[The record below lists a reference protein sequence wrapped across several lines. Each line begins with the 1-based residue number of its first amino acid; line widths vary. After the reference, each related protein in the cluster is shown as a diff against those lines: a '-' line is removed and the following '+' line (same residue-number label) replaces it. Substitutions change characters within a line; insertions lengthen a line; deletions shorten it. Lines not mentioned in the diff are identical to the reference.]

1 LEKKLLKLVVIQFKA
16 FKEEK
21 MSNKAV
27 IIDGVRSP
35 IGTKGS
41 PMIGMR
47 SDEIA
52 GQVIKGLLD
61 RNKEL
66 DVNLVE
72 DVSLGCAFPE
82 GPTGMLVARG
92 ASILAGI
99 PETAAANVINRYCG
113 SAMTSLH
120 MISSAIEAGD
130 IDVGIAGGVEDMFTI
145 PQGGFAPDFNV
156 ELAEQDYYISMGEG
170 AELLADELNISR
182 EDQEEFSFS
191 SHDKAVAAREAGRFD
206 NEIVPITLEDGTIID
221 KDSGPRNPDK
231 DKIKSLNPAFRADGT
246 VTAATSSPFSIG
258 ASAMLITSEKFAND
272 NGLKIRAYIEGRA
285 VAGVNWKMFGSGP
298 IPATEK
304 ALEKTGLSMD
314 NIDVIE
320 LNEAFAAQALYCIKK
335 ANWDIN
341 KVNLNG
347 GAVALGHPLGISGT
361 RIITT
366 LLNVLEQQDKSMGL
380 ATMCVGT
387 GQGITTIIKRD
398 K

>member
-1 LEKKLLKLVVIQFKA
+1 
-16 FKEEK
+16 

-61 RNKEL
+61 RNKGL
-66 DVNLVE
+66 DVNLIE

-130 IDVGIAGGVEDMFTI
+130 IEVGIAGGVEDMFTI

-156 ELAEQDYYISMGEG
+156 KLAEQDYYISMGEG
-170 AELLADELNISR
+170 AELLADELDISR
-182 EDQEEFSFS
+182 EEQEDFSFS
-191 SHDKAVAAREAGRFD
+191 SHDKAVAASEAGKFD
-206 NEIVPITLEDGTIID
+206 NEIVPITLEDGTVID
-221 KDSGPRNPDK
+221 KDSGPRTPDK
-231 DKIKSLNPAFRADGT
+231 EKIKSLNPAFRADGT

-258 ASAMLITSEKFAND
+258 ASAMLITSEKFA
-272 NGLKIRAYIEGRA
+272 K
-285 VAGVNWKMFGSGP
+285 
-298 IPATEK
+298 
-304 ALEKTGLSMD
+304 
-314 NIDVIE
+314 
-320 LNEAFAAQALYCIKK
+320 
-335 ANWDIN
+335 
-341 KVNLNG
+341 
-347 GAVALGHPLGISGT
+347 
-361 RIITT
+361 
-366 LLNVLEQQDKSMGL
+366 
-380 ATMCVGT
+380 
-387 GQGITTIIKRD
+387 
-398 K
+398 

>member
-1 LEKKLLKLVVIQFKA
+1 
-16 FKEEK
+16 

-99 PETAAANVINRYCG
+99 PGTAAANVINRYCG

-156 ELAEQDYYISMGEG
+156 KLAEQDYYISMGEG
-170 AELLADELNISR
+170 AELLADELDISR

-206 NEIVPITLEDGTIID
+206 DEIVPITLEDGTIID

-231 DKIKSLNPAFRADGT
+231 DKIKSLNPAFRVDGT

-258 ASAMLITSEKFAND
+258 ASAMLITSEKFAKD

-304 ALEKTGLSMD
+304 ALKKTGLSMD
-314 NIDVIE
+314 SIDVIE

>member
-1 LEKKLLKLVVIQFKA
+1 
-16 FKEEK
+16 
-21 MSNKAV
+21 MSMKAV

-66 DVNLVE
+66 DVNLIE

-156 ELAEQDYYISMGEG
+156 KLAEQDYYISMGEG
-170 AELLADELNISR
+170 AELLADELEISR
-182 EDQEEFSFS
+182 AEQEEFSFS
-191 SHDKAVAAREAGRFD
+191 SHNKAVAARDAGKFD
-206 NEIVPITLEDGTIID
+206 NEIIPITLEDGTVID

-231 DKIKSLNPAFRADGT
+231 EKIKSLNPAFRADGT

-258 ASAMLITSEKFAND
+258 ASAMLITSEKFANEY
-272 NGLKIRAYIEGRA
+272 GLKIRAFVEGRA

-298 IPATEK
+298 VPATEK
-304 ALEKTGLSMD
+304 ALEKAGLTMD
-314 NIDVIE
+314 DIDAVE

-335 ANWDIN
+335 SNWDIN

-387 GQGITTIIKRD
+387 GQGITTIIKRG
-398 K
+398 

>member
-1 LEKKLLKLVVIQFKA
+1 
-16 FKEEK
+16 

-41 PMIGMR
+41 ALVGMR
-47 SDEIA
+47 PDEIA

-66 DVNLVE
+66 DINAIE

-92 ASILAGI
+92 AALLAGI

-130 IDVGIAGGVEDMFTI
+130 IEVGIAGGVEDMFSI

-156 ELAEQDYYISMGEG
+156 QLAEEDYYISMGEG
-170 AELLADELNISR
+170 AELLADKLDISR
-182 EDQEEFSFS
+182 KEQEEFCYN
-191 SHDKAVAAREAGRFD
+191 SHNRAVAAQEEGKFD
-206 NEIVPITLEDGTIID
+206 NEIIPIILENGTVFD
-221 KDSGPRNPDK
+221 KDSGPRVPNK
-231 DKIKSLNPAFRADGT
+231 EKIESLNPAFKADGT

-258 ASAMLITSEKFAND
+258 ASAMLITSEAYAKEH
-272 NGLKIRAYIEGRA
+272 GLKIRAYIEGRA

-298 IPATEK
+298 VPATAK
-304 ALEKTGLSMD
+304 ALKNTGMSIED
-314 NIDVIE
+314 IDVMEI
-320 LNEAFAAQALYCIKK
+320 NEAFAAQALYCVKE
-335 ANWDIN
+335 ANWDLD

-347 GAVALGHPLGISGT
+347 CAIALGHPLGISGT

-366 LLNVLEQQDKSMGL
+366 LLNVMEQQEKSVGL

-387 GQGITTIIKRD
+387 GQGITTIIKRG
-398 K
+398 

>member
-1 LEKKLLKLVVIQFKA
+1 
-16 FKEEK
+16 

-61 RNKEL
+61 RNKKL
-66 DVNLVE
+66 DVNLIE

-130 IDVGIAGGVEDMFTI
+130 IEVGIAGGVEDMFTI

-156 ELAEQDYYISMGEG
+156 KLAEQDYYISMGEG
-170 AELLADELNISR
+170 AELLADELDISR
-182 EDQEEFSFS
+182 EEQEDFSFS
-191 SHDKAVAAREAGRFD
+191 SHDKAVAARESGKFD
-206 NEIVPITLEDGTIID
+206 NEIVPITLEDGTVID
-221 KDSGPRNPDK
+221 KDSGPRTPNK
-231 DKIKSLNPAFRADGT
+231 EKIKSLNPAFRADGT

-258 ASAMLITSEKFAND
+258 ASAMLITSEKFANEH
-272 NGLKIRAYIEGRA
+272 GLKIRASIEGRA

-298 IPATEK
+298 VPATEK

-314 NIDVIE
+314 DIDAIE

-335 ANWDIN
+335 ANWDKN

-347 GAVALGHPLGISGT
+347 GAVAIGHPLGISGT

-366 LLNVLEQQDKSMGL
+366 LLNVLEQEDKSMGL

-387 GQGITTIIKRD
+387 GQGITTIIKRG
-398 K
+398 

>member
-1 LEKKLLKLVVIQFKA
+1 
-16 FKEEK
+16 

-61 RNKEL
+61 RNKKL
-66 DVNLVE
+66 DVNLIE

-130 IDVGIAGGVEDMFTI
+130 IEVGIAGGVEDMFTI

-156 ELAEQDYYISMGEG
+156 KLAEQDYYISMGEG
-170 AELLADELNISR
+170 AELLADELDISR
-182 EDQEEFSFS
+182 EEQEDFSFS
-191 SHDKAVAAREAGRFD
+191 SHDKAVAAREAGKFD
-206 NEIVPITLEDGTIID
+206 NEIIPITLEDGTVID
-221 KDSGPRNPDK
+221 KDSGPRTPNK
-231 DKIKSLNPAFRADGT
+231 EKIKSLNPAFRANGT

-258 ASAMLITSEKFAND
+258 ASAMLITSEKFANEH
-272 NGLKIRAYIEGRA
+272 GLKIRASIEGRA

-298 IPATEK
+298 VPATEK

-314 NIDVIE
+314 DIDAIE

-335 ANWDIN
+335 ANWDKN

-347 GAVALGHPLGISGT
+347 GAVAIGHPLGISGT

-366 LLNVLEQQDKSMGL
+366 LLNVLEQEDKSMGL

-387 GQGITTIIKRD
+387 GQGITTIIKRG
-398 K
+398 

>member
-1 LEKKLLKLVVIQFKA
+1 
-16 FKEEK
+16 

-61 RNKEL
+61 RNKKL
-66 DVNLVE
+66 DVNLIE

-130 IDVGIAGGVEDMFTI
+130 IEVGIAGGVEDMFTI

-156 ELAEQDYYISMGEG
+156 KLAEQDYYISMGEG
-170 AELLADELNISR
+170 AELLADELDISR
-182 EDQEEFSFS
+182 EEQEDFSFS
-191 SHDKAVAAREAGRFD
+191 SHDKAVAAREAGKFD
-206 NEIVPITLEDGTIID
+206 NEIIPITLEDGTLID
-221 KDSGPRNPDK
+221 KDSGPRTPNK
-231 DKIKSLNPAFRADGT
+231 EKIKSLNPAFRADGT

-258 ASAMLITSEKFAND
+258 ASAMLITSEKFANEH
-272 NGLKIRAYIEGRA
+272 GLKIRASIEGRA

-298 IPATEK
+298 VPATEK

-314 NIDVIE
+314 DIDAIE

-335 ANWDIN
+335 ANWDKN

-347 GAVALGHPLGISGT
+347 GAVAIGHPLGISGT

-366 LLNVLEQQDKSMGL
+366 LLNVLEQEDKSMGL

-387 GQGITTIIKRD
+387 GQGITTIIKRG
-398 K
+398 

>member
-1 LEKKLLKLVVIQFKA
+1 
-16 FKEEK
+16 

-41 PMIGMR
+41 ALVGMR
-47 SDEIA
+47 PDEIA

-66 DVNLVE
+66 DINAIE

-92 ASILAGI
+92 AALLAGI

-130 IDVGIAGGVEDMFTI
+130 IEVGIAGGVEDMFSI

-156 ELAEQDYYISMGEG
+156 QLAEEDYYISMGEG
-170 AELLADELNISR
+170 AELLADKLDISR
-182 EDQEEFSFS
+182 KEQEEFCYN
-191 SHDKAVAAREAGRFD
+191 SHNRAVAAQEEGKFD
-206 NEIVPITLEDGTIID
+206 NEIIPIILEDGSVFD
-221 KDSGPRNPDK
+221 KDSGPRVPNK
-231 DKIKSLNPAFRADGT
+231 EKIESLNPAFKADGT

-258 ASAMLITSEKFAND
+258 ASAMLITSEAYAKEH
-272 NGLKIRAYIEGRA
+272 GLKIRAYIEGRA

-298 IPATEK
+298 VPATAK
-304 ALEKTGLSMD
+304 ALKNTGMSID
-314 NIDVIE
+314 DIDVMEI
-320 LNEAFAAQALYCIKK
+320 NEAFAAQALYCVKE
-335 ANWDIN
+335 ANWDLD

-347 GAVALGHPLGISGT
+347 GAIALGHPLGISGT

-366 LLNVLEQQDKSMGL
+366 LLNVMEQQDKSVGL

-387 GQGITTIIKRD
+387 GQGITTIIKRG
-398 K
+398 

>member
-1 LEKKLLKLVVIQFKA
+1 
-16 FKEEK
+16 

-41 PMIGMR
+41 ALVGMR
-47 SDEIA
+47 PDEIA

-66 DVNLVE
+66 DINAIE

-92 ASILAGI
+92 AALLAGI

-130 IDVGIAGGVEDMFTI
+130 IEVGIAGGVEDMFSI

-156 ELAEQDYYISMGEG
+156 QLAEEDYYISMGEG
-170 AELLADELNISR
+170 AELLADKLDISR
-182 EDQEEFSFS
+182 KEQEEFCYN
-191 SHDKAVAAREAGRFD
+191 SHNRAVAAQEEGKFD
-206 NEIVPITLEDGTIID
+206 NEIIPITLENGTVFD
-221 KDSGPRNPDK
+221 KDSGPRVPNK
-231 DKIKSLNPAFRADGT
+231 EKIESLNPAFKTDGT

-258 ASAMLITSEKFAND
+258 ASAMLITSEAYAKEH
-272 NGLKIRAYIEGRA
+272 GLKIRAYIEGRA

-298 IPATEK
+298 VPATAK
-304 ALEKTGLSMD
+304 ALKNTGMSID
-314 NIDVIE
+314 DIDVMEI
-320 LNEAFAAQALYCIKK
+320 NEAFAAQALYCVKE
-335 ANWDIN
+335 ANWDLD

-347 GAVALGHPLGISGT
+347 GAIALGHPLGISGT

-366 LLNVLEQQDKSMGL
+366 LLNVMEQQEKSVGL

-387 GQGITTIIKRD
+387 GQGITTIIKRG
-398 K
+398 

>member
-1 LEKKLLKLVVIQFKA
+1 
-16 FKEEK
+16 

-41 PMIGMR
+41 ALVGMR
-47 SDEIA
+47 PDEIA

-66 DVNLVE
+66 DINAIE

-92 ASILAGI
+92 AAILAGI

-130 IDVGIAGGVEDMFTI
+130 IEVGIAGGVEDMFSI

-156 ELAEQDYYISMGEG
+156 QLAEEDYYISMGEG
-170 AELLADELNISR
+170 AELLADKLDISR
-182 EDQEEFSFS
+182 KEQEEFCYN
-191 SHDKAVAAREAGRFD
+191 SHNRAVAAQEEGKFD
-206 NEIVPITLEDGTIID
+206 NEIIPITLENGTVFD
-221 KDSGPRNPDK
+221 KDSGPRVPNK
-231 DKIKSLNPAFRADGT
+231 EKIESLNPAFKADGT

-258 ASAMLITSEKFAND
+258 ASAMLITSEAYAKEH
-272 NGLKIRAYIEGRA
+272 GLKIRAYIEGRA

-298 IPATEK
+298 VPATAK
-304 ALEKTGLSMD
+304 ALKNTGMSIED
-314 NIDVIE
+314 IDVMEI
-320 LNEAFAAQALYCIKK
+320 NEAFAAQALYCVKE
-335 ANWDIN
+335 ANWDLD

-347 GAVALGHPLGISGT
+347 GAIALGHPLGISGT

-366 LLNVLEQQDKSMGL
+366 LLNVMEQQEKSVGL

-387 GQGITTIIKRD
+387 GQGITTIIKRG
-398 K
+398 

>member
-1 LEKKLLKLVVIQFKA
+1 
-16 FKEEK
+16 

-61 RNKEL
+61 RNKGL
-66 DVNLVE
+66 DVNLIE

-130 IDVGIAGGVEDMFTI
+130 IEVGIAGGVEDMFTI

-156 ELAEQDYYISMGEG
+156 KLAEQDYYISMGEG
-170 AELLADELNISR
+170 AELLADELDISR
-182 EDQEEFSFS
+182 EEQENFSFS
-191 SHDKAVAAREAGRFD
+191 SHDKAVAASEAGKFD
-206 NEIVPITLEDGTIID
+206 NEIVPITLEDGTVIN
-221 KDSGPRNPDK
+221 KDSGPRTPDK

-258 ASAMLITSEKFAND
+258 ASAMLITSEKFAKEH
-272 NGLKIRAYIEGRA
+272 GLKIRASIEGRA

-298 IPATEK
+298 VPATEK

-314 NIDVIE
+314 DIDAIE

-335 ANWDIN
+335 ANWDAS

-347 GAVALGHPLGISGT
+347 GAVAIGHPLGISGT

-387 GQGITTIIKRD
+387 GQGITTIIKRG
-398 K
+398 

>member
-1 LEKKLLKLVVIQFKA
+1 
-16 FKEEK
+16 
-21 MSNKAV
+21 MSMKAV

-61 RNKEL
+61 RNKKL
-66 DVNLVE
+66 DVNLIE

-156 ELAEQDYYISMGEG
+156 KLAEQDYYISMGEG
-170 AELLADELNISR
+170 AELLADELEISR
-182 EDQEEFSFS
+182 AEQEEFSFS
-191 SHDKAVAAREAGRFD
+191 SHNKAVAARDAGKFD
-206 NEIVPITLEDGTIID
+206 NEIIPITLEDGTVID

-258 ASAMLITSEKFAND
+258 ASAMLITSEKFANEH
-272 NGLKIRAYIEGRA
+272 GLKIRAFVEGRA

-298 IPATEK
+298 VPATEK
-304 ALEKTGLSMD
+304 ALEKAGLTMD
-314 NIDVIE
+314 DIDAVE

-335 ANWDIN
+335 SNWDIN

-387 GQGITTIIKRD
+387 GQGITTIIKRG
-398 K
+398 

>member
-1 LEKKLLKLVVIQFKA
+1 
-16 FKEEK
+16 

-41 PMIGMR
+41 PLIGMR
-47 SDEIA
+47 PDEIA

-61 RNKEL
+61 RNKAL
-66 DVNLVE
+66 NINDIE

-130 IDVGIAGGVEDMFTI
+130 IEVGVAGGVEDMFTI

-156 ELAEQDYYISMGEG
+156 KLAEEDYYISMGEG
-170 AELLADELNISR
+170 AELLADELSISR
-182 EDQEEFSFS
+182 EDQEEFSFR
-191 SHDKAVAAREAGRFD
+191 SHERAVEARDSGKFD
-206 NEIVPITLEDGTIID
+206 NEIVPIILEDGSVLD

-231 DKIKSLNPAFRADGT
+231 EKIKSLKPAFKADGT

-258 ASAMLITSEKFAND
+258 ASAMLISSENYAKK

-285 VAGVNWKMFGSGP
+285 VAGVNWTMFGSGP
-298 IPATEK
+298 IPATAK
-304 ALEKTGLSMD
+304 ALKNTGLSMD
-314 NIDVIE
+314 DIDVVEI
-320 LNEAFAAQALYCIKK
+320 NEAFAAQALYCIRK
-335 ANWDIN
+335 ADWDES

-347 GAVALGHPLGISGT
+347 GAIALGHPLGISGT

-366 LLNVLEQQDKSMGL
+366 LLNILEQQDKSTGL

-387 GQGITTIIKRD
+387 GQGITTIIKRG
-398 K
+398 

>member
-1 LEKKLLKLVVIQFKA
+1 
-16 FKEEK
+16 

-66 DVNLVE
+66 DVNLIE

-130 IDVGIAGGVEDMFTI
+130 IEVGIAGGVEDMFTI

-156 ELAEQDYYISMGEG
+156 KLAEQDYYISMGEG
-170 AELLADELNISR
+170 AELLADELDISR
-182 EDQEEFSFS
+182 EEQENFSFS
-191 SHDKAVAAREAGRFD
+191 SHDKAVAAREAGKFD
-206 NEIVPITLEDGTIID
+206 NEIVPITLEDGTVID
-221 KDSGPRNPDK
+221 KDSGPRTPDK

-258 ASAMLITSEKFAND
+258 ASAMLIVSEKFANKH
-272 NGLKIRAYIEGRA
+272 GLKIRASIEGRA

-298 IPATEK
+298 VPATEK

-314 NIDVIE
+314 DIDAIE

-335 ANWDIN
+335 ANWDAD

-347 GAVALGHPLGISGT
+347 GAVAIGHPLGISGT

-387 GQGITTIIKRD
+387 GQGITTIIKRG
-398 K
+398 

>member
-1 LEKKLLKLVVIQFKA
+1 
-16 FKEEK
+16 

-27 IIDGVRSP
+27 IVDGVRSP

-47 SDEIA
+47 PDEIA
-52 GQVIKGLLD
+52 GQVIRGLLD

-66 DVNLVE
+66 DVNLIE

-130 IDVGIAGGVEDMFTI
+130 IEVGIAGGVEDMFTI

-156 ELAEQDYYISMGEG
+156 KLAEQDYYISMGEG
-170 AELLADELNISR
+170 AELLADELDISR
-182 EDQEEFSFS
+182 EEQEDFSFS
-191 SHDKAVAAREAGRFD
+191 SHDKAVAAREAGKFD
-206 NEIVPITLEDGTIID
+206 NEIIPITLEDGTVID
-221 KDSGPRNPDK
+221 KDSGPRTPNK
-231 DKIKSLNPAFRADGT
+231 EKIKSLNPAFRADGT

-258 ASAMLITSEKFAND
+258 ASAMLITSEKFANEH
-272 NGLKIRAYIEGRA
+272 GLKIRASIEGRA

-298 IPATEK
+298 VPATEK

-314 NIDVIE
+314 DIDAIE

-335 ANWDIN
+335 ANWDKN

-347 GAVALGHPLGISGT
+347 GAVAIGHPLGISGT

-366 LLNVLEQQDKSMGL
+366 LLNVLEQEDKSIGL

-387 GQGITTIIKRD
+387 GQGITTIIKRG
-398 K
+398 

>member
-1 LEKKLLKLVVIQFKA
+1 
-16 FKEEK
+16 

-41 PMIGMR
+41 ALVGMR
-47 SDEIA
+47 PDEIA
-52 GQVIKGLLD
+52 GQVIKGLLN

-66 DVNLVE
+66 DINAIE

-130 IDVGIAGGVEDMFTI
+130 IEVGIAGGVEDMFSI

-156 ELAEQDYYISMGEG
+156 QLAEKDYYISMGEG
-170 AELLADELNISR
+170 AELLADKLDISR
-182 EDQEEFSFS
+182 KEQEEFCYN
-191 SHDKAVAAREAGRFD
+191 SHNRAVAAQEEGKFD
-206 NEIVPITLEDGTIID
+206 NEIIPIILEDGSVFD
-221 KDSGPRNPDK
+221 KDSGPRVPNK
-231 DKIKSLNPAFRADGT
+231 EKIESLNPAFKADGT

-258 ASAMLITSEKFAND
+258 ASAMLITSEAYAKEH
-272 NGLKIRAYIEGRA
+272 GLKIRAYIEGRA

-298 IPATEK
+298 VPATAK
-304 ALEKTGLSMD
+304 ALKNTGMSIED
-314 NIDVIE
+314 IDVMEI
-320 LNEAFAAQALYCIKK
+320 NEAFAAQALYCVKE
-335 ANWDIN
+335 ANWDLD

-347 GAVALGHPLGISGT
+347 GAIALGHPLGISGT

-366 LLNVLEQQDKSMGL
+366 LLNVMEQQEKSVGL

-387 GQGITTIIKRD
+387 GQGITTIIKRG
-398 K
+398 

>member
-1 LEKKLLKLVVIQFKA
+1 
-16 FKEEK
+16 

-41 PMIGMR
+41 ALVGMR
-47 SDEIA
+47 PDEIA

-66 DVNLVE
+66 DINTIE

-92 ASILAGI
+92 AALLAGI

-130 IDVGIAGGVEDMFTI
+130 IEVGIAGGVEDMFSI

-156 ELAEQDYYISMGEG
+156 QLAEEDYYISMGEG
-170 AELLADELNISR
+170 AELLADKLNISR
-182 EDQEEFSFS
+182 KEQEEFCYN
-191 SHDKAVAAREAGRFD
+191 SHNRAVAAQEEGKFD
-206 NEIVPITLEDGTIID
+206 NEIIPITLENGTIFD
-221 KDSGPRNPDK
+221 KDSGPRVPNK
-231 DKIKSLNPAFRADGT
+231 EKIESLNPAFKADGT

-258 ASAMLITSEKFAND
+258 ASAMLLTSEAYAKEH
-272 NGLKIRAYIEGRA
+272 GLKIRAYIEGRA

-298 IPATEK
+298 VPATAK
-304 ALEKTGLSMD
+304 ALKNTGMSIED
-314 NIDVIE
+314 IDVMEI
-320 LNEAFAAQALYCIKK
+320 NEAFAAQALYCVKE
-335 ANWDIN
+335 ANWDLD

-347 GAVALGHPLGISGT
+347 GAIALGHPLGISGT

-366 LLNVLEQQDKSMGL
+366 LLNVMEQQDKSVGL

-387 GQGITTIIKRD
+387 GQGITTIIKRG
-398 K
+398 

>member
-1 LEKKLLKLVVIQFKA
+1 
-16 FKEEK
+16 

-41 PMIGMR
+41 ALVGMR
-47 SDEIA
+47 PDEIA

-66 DVNLVE
+66 DINAIE

-92 ASILAGI
+92 AALLAGI

-130 IDVGIAGGVEDMFTI
+130 IEVGIAGGVEDMFSI

-156 ELAEQDYYISMGEG
+156 QLAEEDYYISMGEG
-170 AELLADELNISR
+170 AELLADKLNISR
-182 EDQEEFSFS
+182 KEQEEFCYN
-191 SHDKAVAAREAGRFD
+191 SHNRAVAAQEEGKFD
-206 NEIVPITLEDGTIID
+206 NEIIPITLENGTVFD
-221 KDSGPRNPDK
+221 KDSGPRVPNK
-231 DKIKSLNPAFRADGT
+231 EKIESLNPAFKADGT

-258 ASAMLITSEKFAND
+258 ASAMLITSEAYAKEH
-272 NGLKIRAYIEGRA
+272 GLKIRAYIEGRA

-298 IPATEK
+298 VPATAK
-304 ALEKTGLSMD
+304 ALKNTGMSIED
-314 NIDVIE
+314 IDVMEI
-320 LNEAFAAQALYCIKK
+320 NEAFAAQALYCVKE
-335 ANWDIN
+335 ANWDLD

-347 GAVALGHPLGISGT
+347 GAIALGHPLGISGT

-366 LLNVLEQQDKSMGL
+366 LLNVMEQQDKSVGL

-387 GQGITTIIKRD
+387 GQGITTIIKRG
-398 K
+398 

>member
-1 LEKKLLKLVVIQFKA
+1 
-16 FKEEK
+16 

-41 PMIGMR
+41 ALVGMR
-47 SDEIA
+47 PDEIA
-52 GQVIKGLLD
+52 GQVIKGLLN

-66 DVNLVE
+66 DINAIE

-92 ASILAGI
+92 AALLAGI

-130 IDVGIAGGVEDMFTI
+130 IEVGIAGGVEDMFSI

-156 ELAEQDYYISMGEG
+156 QLAEKDYYISMGEG
-170 AELLADELNISR
+170 AELLADKLDISR
-182 EDQEEFSFS
+182 KEQEEFCYN
-191 SHDKAVAAREAGRFD
+191 SHNRAVAAQEEGKFD
-206 NEIVPITLEDGTIID
+206 NEIIPITLENGTVFD
-221 KDSGPRNPDK
+221 KDSGPRVPNK
-231 DKIKSLNPAFRADGT
+231 EKIESLNPAFKADGT

-258 ASAMLITSEKFAND
+258 ASAMLITSEAYAKEH
-272 NGLKIRAYIEGRA
+272 GLKIRAYIEGRA

-298 IPATEK
+298 VPATAK
-304 ALEKTGLSMD
+304 ALKNTGMSIED
-314 NIDVIE
+314 IDVMEI
-320 LNEAFAAQALYCIKK
+320 NEAFAAQALYCVKE
-335 ANWDIN
+335 ANWDLD

-347 GAVALGHPLGISGT
+347 GAIALGHPLGISGT

-366 LLNVLEQQDKSMGL
+366 LLNVMEQQEKSVGL

-387 GQGITTIIKRD
+387 GQGITTIIKRG
-398 K
+398 

>member
-1 LEKKLLKLVVIQFKA
+1 
-16 FKEEK
+16 

-35 IGTKGS
+35 IGTKCS

-156 ELAEQDYYISMGEG
+156 KLAEQDYYISMGEG
-170 AELLADELNISR
+170 AELLADELEISR
-182 EDQEEFSFS
+182 EEQEEFS
-191 SHDKAVAAREAGRFD
+191 SHDKAVAAREAGKVD
-206 NEIVPITLEDGTIID
+206 NEIIPITLEDGTVID

-231 DKIKSLNPAFRADGT
+231 EKIKSLKPAFRADGT

-258 ASAMLITSEKFAND
+258 ASAMLITSEKFANEH
-272 NGLKIRAYIEGRA
+272 GLKIRAFIEGRA

-298 IPATEK
+298 VPATKK

-314 NIDVIE
+314 DIDAVE

-387 GQGITTIIKRD
+387 GQGITTIIKRG
-398 K
+398 

>member
-1 LEKKLLKLVVIQFKA
+1 
-16 FKEEK
+16 

-41 PMIGMR
+41 PLIGMR
-47 SDEIA
+47 PDEIA

-61 RNKEL
+61 RNKAL
-66 DVNLVE
+66 NINDIE

-130 IDVGIAGGVEDMFTI
+130 IEVGVAGGVEDMFTI

-156 ELAEQDYYISMGEG
+156 KLAEEDYYISMGEG
-170 AELLADELNISR
+170 AELLADELSISR
-182 EDQEEFSFS
+182 EDQEEFSFR
-191 SHDKAVAAREAGRFD
+191 SHERAVEARDSGKFD
-206 NEIVPITLEDGTIID
+206 NEIVPIILEDGSILD

-231 DKIKSLNPAFRADGT
+231 EKIKSLKPAFKADGT

-258 ASAMLITSEKFAND
+258 ASAMLITSEKYAKE

-285 VAGVNWKMFGSGP
+285 VAGVNWTMFGSGP
-298 IPATEK
+298 IPATAK
-304 ALEKTGLSMD
+304 ALKNTGLSMD
-314 NIDVIE
+314 DIDVVEI
-320 LNEAFAAQALYCIKK
+320 NEAFAAQALYCIRK
-335 ANWDIN
+335 ADWDES

-347 GAVALGHPLGISGT
+347 GAIALGHPLGISGT

-366 LLNVLEQQDKSMGL
+366 LLNILEQQDKSTGL

-387 GQGITTIIKRD
+387 GQGITTIIKRG
-398 K
+398 

>member
-1 LEKKLLKLVVIQFKA
+1 
-16 FKEEK
+16 

-41 PMIGMR
+41 ALVGMR
-47 SDEIA
+47 PDEIA

-66 DVNLVE
+66 DINTIE

-92 ASILAGI
+92 AALLAGI

-120 MISSAIEAGD
+120 MISAAIEAGD
-130 IDVGIAGGVEDMFTI
+130 IEVGIAGGVEDMFSI

-156 ELAEQDYYISMGEG
+156 QLAEKDYYISMGEG
-170 AELLADELNISR
+170 AELLADKLDISR
-182 EDQEEFSFS
+182 KEQEEFCYN
-191 SHDKAVAAREAGRFD
+191 SHNRAVAAQEQGKFD
-206 NEIVPITLEDGTIID
+206 NEIIPITLENGTVFD
-221 KDSGPRNPDK
+221 KDSGPRVPNK
-231 DKIKSLNPAFRADGT
+231 EKIESLNPAFKADGS

-258 ASAMLITSEKFAND
+258 ASAMLITSEAYAKEH
-272 NGLKIRAYIEGRA
+272 GLKIRAYIEGRA

-298 IPATEK
+298 VPATAK
-304 ALEKTGLSMD
+304 ALKNTGMSIED
-314 NIDVIE
+314 IDVMEI
-320 LNEAFAAQALYCIKK
+320 NEAFAAQALYCVKE
-335 ANWDIN
+335 ANWDLD

-347 GAVALGHPLGISGT
+347 GAIALGHPLGISGT

-366 LLNVLEQQDKSMGL
+366 LLNVMEQQDKSVGL

-387 GQGITTIIKRD
+387 GQGITTIIKRG
-398 K
+398 

>member
-1 LEKKLLKLVVIQFKA
+1 
-16 FKEEK
+16 

-47 SDEIA
+47 PDEIA

-61 RNKEL
+61 RNKAL
-66 DVNLVE
+66 NINDIE

-130 IDVGIAGGVEDMFTI
+130 IEVGVAGGVEDMFTI

-156 ELAEQDYYISMGEG
+156 KLAEENYYISMGEG
-170 AELLADELNISR
+170 AELLADELSISR
-182 EDQEEFSFS
+182 EDQEEFTFR
-191 SHDKAVAAREAGRFD
+191 SHERAVEAKDSGKFD
-206 NEIVPITLEDGTIID
+206 NEIVPIILEDGSVLD

-231 DKIKSLNPAFRADGT
+231 EKIKSLKPAFKADGT

-258 ASAMLITSEKFAND
+258 ASAMLITSENYAKK

-285 VAGVNWKMFGSGP
+285 VAGVNWTMFGSGP
-298 IPATEK
+298 IPATAK
-304 ALEKTGLSMD
+304 ALKNTGLSMD
-314 NIDVIE
+314 DIDVVEI
-320 LNEAFAAQALYCIKK
+320 NEAFAAQALYCIRK
-335 ANWDIN
+335 ADWDES

-347 GAVALGHPLGISGT
+347 GAIALGHPLGISGT

-366 LLNVLEQQDKSMGL
+366 LLNVLEQQDKSTGL

-387 GQGITTIIKRD
+387 GQGITTIIKRG
-398 K
+398 

>member
-1 LEKKLLKLVVIQFKA
+1 
-16 FKEEK
+16 

-41 PMIGMR
+41 ALVGMR
-47 SDEIA
+47 PDEIA

-66 DVNLVE
+66 DINAIE

-92 ASILAGI
+92 AALLAGI

-130 IDVGIAGGVEDMFTI
+130 IEVGIAGGVEDMFSI

-156 ELAEQDYYISMGEG
+156 QLAEEDYYISMGEG
-170 AELLADELNISR
+170 AELLADKLDISR
-182 EDQEEFSFS
+182 KEQEEFCYN
-191 SHDKAVAAREAGRFD
+191 SHNRAVAAQEEGKFD
-206 NEIVPITLEDGTIID
+206 NEIIPITLENGTVFD
-221 KDSGPRNPDK
+221 KDSGPRVPNK
-231 DKIKSLNPAFRADGT
+231 EKIESLNPAFKADGT

-258 ASAMLITSEKFAND
+258 ASAMLITSEAYAKEH
-272 NGLKIRAYIEGRA
+272 GLKIRAYIEGRA
-285 VAGVNWKMFGSGP
+285 VSGVNWKMFGSGP
-298 IPATEK
+298 VPATAK
-304 ALEKTGLSMD
+304 ALKNTGMSID
-314 NIDVIE
+314 DIDVMEI
-320 LNEAFAAQALYCIKK
+320 NEAFAAQALYCVKE
-335 ANWDIN
+335 ANWDLD

-347 GAVALGHPLGISGT
+347 GAIALGHPLGISGT

-366 LLNVLEQQDKSMGL
+366 LLNVMEQQEKSVGL

-387 GQGITTIIKRD
+387 GQGITTIIKRG
-398 K
+398 

>member
-1 LEKKLLKLVVIQFKA
+1 
-16 FKEEK
+16 
-21 MSNKAV
+21 MSMKAV

-61 RNKEL
+61 RNKKL
-66 DVNLVE
+66 DVNLIE

-156 ELAEQDYYISMGEG
+156 KLAEQDYYISMGEG
-170 AELLADELNISR
+170 AELLADELEISR
-182 EDQEEFSFS
+182 AEQEEFSFS
-191 SHDKAVAAREAGRFD
+191 SHNKAVAARDAGKFD
-206 NEIVPITLEDGTIID
+206 NEIIPITLEDGTVID

-231 DKIKSLNPAFRADGT
+231 DKIKSLNPAFRANGT

-258 ASAMLITSEKFAND
+258 ASAMLITSEKFANEH
-272 NGLKIRAYIEGRA
+272 GLKIRAFVEGRA

-298 IPATEK
+298 VPATEK
-304 ALEKTGLSMD
+304 ALEKAGLTMD
-314 NIDVIE
+314 DIDAVE

-335 ANWDIN
+335 SNWDIN

-387 GQGITTIIKRD
+387 GQGITTIIKRG
-398 K
+398 

>member
-1 LEKKLLKLVVIQFKA
+1 
-16 FKEEK
+16 

-41 PMIGMR
+41 ALVGMR
-47 SDEIA
+47 PDEIA

-66 DVNLVE
+66 DINAIE

-130 IDVGIAGGVEDMFTI
+130 IEVGIAGGVEDMFSI

-156 ELAEQDYYISMGEG
+156 QLAEEDYYISMGEG
-170 AELLADELNISR
+170 AELLADKLDISR
-182 EDQEEFSFS
+182 KEQEEFCYN
-191 SHDKAVAAREAGRFD
+191 SHNRAVAAQKEGKFD
-206 NEIVPITLEDGTIID
+206 NEIIPIILEDGSVFD
-221 KDSGPRNPDK
+221 KDSGPRVPNK
-231 DKIKSLNPAFRADGT
+231 EKIESLNPAFKADGT

-258 ASAMLITSEKFAND
+258 ASAMLITSEAYAKEH
-272 NGLKIRAYIEGRA
+272 GLKIRAYIEGRA

-298 IPATEK
+298 VPATAK
-304 ALEKTGLSMD
+304 ALKNTGMSIED
-314 NIDVIE
+314 IDVMEI
-320 LNEAFAAQALYCIKK
+320 NEAFAAQALYCVKE
-335 ANWDIN
+335 ANWDLD

-347 GAVALGHPLGISGT
+347 GAIALGHPLGISGT

-366 LLNVLEQQDKSMGL
+366 LLNVMEQQDKSVGL

-387 GQGITTIIKRD
+387 GQGITTIIKRG
-398 K
+398 

>member
-1 LEKKLLKLVVIQFKA
+1 
-16 FKEEK
+16 

-66 DVNLVE
+66 DVNLIE

-130 IDVGIAGGVEDMFTI
+130 IEAGIAGGVEDMFTI

-156 ELAEQDYYISMGEG
+156 KLAEQDYYISMGEG
-170 AELLADELNISR
+170 AELLADELDISR
-182 EDQEEFSFS
+182 EEQENFSFS
-191 SHDKAVAAREAGRFD
+191 SHDKAVAAREAGKFD
-206 NEIVPITLEDGTIID
+206 NEIVPITLEDGTVID
-221 KDSGPRNPDK
+221 KDSGPRTPDK

-258 ASAMLITSEKFAND
+258 ASAMLITSEKFANKH
-272 NGLKIRAYIEGRA
+272 GLKIRATIEGRA

-298 IPATEK
+298 VPATEK

-314 NIDVIE
+314 DIDAIE

-335 ANWDIN
+335 ANWDAD

-347 GAVALGHPLGISGT
+347 GAVAIGHPLGISGT

-387 GQGITTIIKRD
+387 GQGITTIIKRG
-398 K
+398 

>member
-1 LEKKLLKLVVIQFKA
+1 
-16 FKEEK
+16 
-21 MSNKAV
+21 MSIKAV

-66 DVNLVE
+66 DVNLIE

-120 MISSAIEAGD
+120 LISSAIEAGD

-156 ELAEQDYYISMGEG
+156 KLAEQDYYISMGEG
-170 AELLADELNISR
+170 AELLADELEISR
-182 EDQEEFSFS
+182 EEQEEFSFS
-191 SHDKAVAAREAGRFD
+191 SHNKAVAARDAGKFD
-206 NEIVPITLEDGTIID
+206 NEIIPITLEDGTVID

-231 DKIKSLNPAFRADGT
+231 EKIKSLNPAFRADGT

-258 ASAMLITSEKFAND
+258 ASAMLITSEKFANEH
-272 NGLKIRAYIEGRA
+272 GLKIRAFVEGRA

-298 IPATEK
+298 VPATEK
-304 ALEKTGLSMD
+304 ALEKAGLTMD
-314 NIDVIE
+314 DIDAVE

-335 ANWDIN
+335 SNWDIN

-387 GQGITTIIKRD
+387 GQGITTIIKRG
-398 K
+398 

>member
-1 LEKKLLKLVVIQFKA
+1 
-16 FKEEK
+16 

-66 DVNLVE
+66 DVNLIE

-130 IDVGIAGGVEDMFTI
+130 IEAGIAGGVEDMFTI

-156 ELAEQDYYISMGEG
+156 KLAEQDYYISMGEG
-170 AELLADELNISR
+170 AELLADELDISR
-182 EDQEEFSFS
+182 EEQENFSFS
-191 SHDKAVAAREAGRFD
+191 SHDKAVAAREAGKFD
-206 NEIVPITLEDGTIID
+206 NEIVPITLEDGTIVD
-221 KDSGPRNPDK
+221 KDSGPRTPDK
-231 DKIKSLNPAFRADGT
+231 DKIKSLNPAFRVDGT

-258 ASAMLITSEKFAND
+258 ASAMLITSEKFANKH
-272 NGLKIRAYIEGRA
+272 GLKIRASIEGRA

-298 IPATEK
+298 VPATEK

-314 NIDVIE
+314 DIDAIE

-335 ANWDIN
+335 ANWDAD

-347 GAVALGHPLGISGT
+347 GAVAIGHPLGISGT

-387 GQGITTIIKRD
+387 GQGITTIIKRG
-398 K
+398 

>member
-1 LEKKLLKLVVIQFKA
+1 
-16 FKEEK
+16 

-41 PMIGMR
+41 ALVGMR
-47 SDEIA
+47 PDEIA

-66 DVNLVE
+66 DINTIE

-92 ASILAGI
+92 AALLAGI

-120 MISSAIEAGD
+120 MISAAIEAGD
-130 IDVGIAGGVEDMFTI
+130 IEVGIAGGVEDMFSI

-156 ELAEQDYYISMGEG
+156 QLAEKDYYISMGEG
-170 AELLADELNISR
+170 AELLADKLDISR
-182 EDQEEFSFS
+182 KEQEEFCYN
-191 SHDKAVAAREAGRFD
+191 SHNRAVAAQEEGKFD
-206 NEIVPITLEDGTIID
+206 NEIIPITLENGTVFD
-221 KDSGPRNPDK
+221 KDSGPRVPNK
-231 DKIKSLNPAFRADGT
+231 EKIESLNPAFKADGT

-258 ASAMLITSEKFAND
+258 ASAMLLTSEAYAKEH
-272 NGLKIRAYIEGRA
+272 GLKIRAYIEGRA

-298 IPATEK
+298 VPATAK
-304 ALEKTGLSMD
+304 ALKNTGMSIED
-314 NIDVIE
+314 IDVMEI
-320 LNEAFAAQALYCIKK
+320 NEAFAAQALYCVKE
-335 ANWDIN
+335 ANWDLD

-347 GAVALGHPLGISGT
+347 GAIALGHPLGISGT

-366 LLNVLEQQDKSMGL
+366 LLNVMEQQDKSVGL

-387 GQGITTIIKRD
+387 GQGITTIIKRG
-398 K
+398 

>member
-1 LEKKLLKLVVIQFKA
+1 
-16 FKEEK
+16 

-61 RNKEL
+61 RNKGL
-66 DVNLVE
+66 DVNLIE

-120 MISSAIEAGD
+120 MVSSAIEAGD
-130 IDVGIAGGVEDMFTI
+130 IEVGIAGGVEDMFTI

-156 ELAEQDYYISMGEG
+156 KLAEQDYYISMGEG
-170 AELLADELNISR
+170 AELLADELDISR
-182 EDQEEFSFS
+182 EEQEDFSFS
-191 SHDKAVAAREAGRFD
+191 SHDKAVAASEAGKFD
-206 NEIVPITLEDGTIID
+206 NEIVPITLEDGTIIN
-221 KDSGPRNPDK
+221 KDSGPRTPDK

-258 ASAMLITSEKFAND
+258 ASAMLITSEKFAKEH
-272 NGLKIRAYIEGRA
+272 GLKIRASIEGRA

-298 IPATEK
+298 VPATEK

-314 NIDVIE
+314 DIDAIE

-335 ANWDIN
+335 ANWDAS

-347 GAVALGHPLGISGT
+347 GAVAIGHPLGISGT

-387 GQGITTIIKRD
+387 GQGITTIIKRG
-398 K
+398 

>member
-1 LEKKLLKLVVIQFKA
+1 LEKKLLKLAVIQFKA
-16 FKEEK
+16 FKEDK

-156 ELAEQDYYISMGEG
+156 KLAEQDYYISMGEG

-191 SHDKAVAAREAGRFD
+191 SHDKAVAARESGKFD
-206 NEIVPITLEDGTIID
+206 NEIIPITLEDGTIID

-314 NIDVIE
+314 DIDAIE

-366 LLNVLEQQDKSMGL
+366 LLNVLEQEDKSMGL

-387 GQGITTIIKRD
+387 GQGITTIIKRG
-398 K
+398 

>member
-1 LEKKLLKLVVIQFKA
+1 
-16 FKEEK
+16 

-41 PMIGMR
+41 ALVGMR
-47 SDEIA
+47 PDEIA
-52 GQVIKGLLD
+52 GQVIKGLLN

-66 DVNLVE
+66 DINAIE

-92 ASILAGI
+92 AALLAGI

-120 MISSAIEAGD
+120 MISAAIEAGD
-130 IDVGIAGGVEDMFTI
+130 IEVGIAGGVEDMFSI

-156 ELAEQDYYISMGEG
+156 QLAEKDYYISMGEG
-170 AELLADELNISR
+170 AELLADKLDISR
-182 EDQEEFSFS
+182 KEQEEFCYN
-191 SHDKAVAAREAGRFD
+191 SHNRAVAAQEEGKFD
-206 NEIVPITLEDGTIID
+206 NEIIPITLENGTVFD
-221 KDSGPRNPDK
+221 KDSGPRVPNK
-231 DKIKSLNPAFRADGT
+231 EKIESLNPAFKADGS

-258 ASAMLITSEKFAND
+258 ASAMLITSEAYAKEH
-272 NGLKIRAYIEGRA
+272 GLKIRAYIEGRA

-298 IPATEK
+298 VPATAK
-304 ALEKTGLSMD
+304 ALKNTGMSIED
-314 NIDVIE
+314 IDVMEI
-320 LNEAFAAQALYCIKK
+320 NEAFAAQALYCVKE
-335 ANWDIN
+335 ANWDLD

-347 GAVALGHPLGISGT
+347 GAIALGHPLGISGT

-366 LLNVLEQQDKSMGL
+366 LLNVMEQQDKSVGL

-387 GQGITTIIKRD
+387 GQGITTIIKRG
-398 K
+398 

>member
-1 LEKKLLKLVVIQFKA
+1 
-16 FKEEK
+16 

-41 PMIGMR
+41 ALVGMR
-47 SDEIA
+47 PDEIA

-66 DVNLVE
+66 DINAIE

-92 ASILAGI
+92 AALLAGI

-130 IDVGIAGGVEDMFTI
+130 IEVGIAGGVEDMFSI

-156 ELAEQDYYISMGEG
+156 QLAEEDYYISMGEG
-170 AELLADELNISR
+170 AELLADKLDISR
-182 EDQEEFSFS
+182 KEQEEFCYN
-191 SHDKAVAAREAGRFD
+191 SHNRAVAAQEEGKFD
-206 NEIVPITLEDGTIID
+206 NEIIPITLENGTVFD
-221 KDSGPRNPDK
+221 KDSGPRVPNK
-231 DKIKSLNPAFRADGT
+231 EKIESLNPAFKADGT

-258 ASAMLITSEKFAND
+258 ASAMLITSEAYAKEH
-272 NGLKIRAYIEGRA
+272 GLKIRAYIEGRA

-298 IPATEK
+298 VPATAK
-304 ALEKTGLSMD
+304 ALKNTGMSIED
-314 NIDVIE
+314 IDVMEI
-320 LNEAFAAQALYCIKK
+320 NEAVAAQASYCVKE
-335 ANWDIN
+335 ANWDLD

-347 GAVALGHPLGISGT
+347 GAIALGHPLGISGT

-366 LLNVLEQQDKSMGL
+366 LLNVMEQQEKSVGL

-387 GQGITTIIKRD
+387 GQGITTIIKRG
-398 K
+398 